1 MRKTRLFS
9 VIGLLLILFS
19 IIGITSGCSSI
30 SENISVPEVK
40 KDVFVY
46 DQDNIINDET
56 EKDLNSML
64 VDLEEK
70 TEVEFVVI
78 SITSLNG
85 YSIEEYSNEV
95 FNQLGIGKKDT
106 DNGLLLL
113 FSRSDSKVR
122 IEVGRGLEGIL
133 NDSKCGRILDDYFVP
148 YRDNDKYTKATK
160 LTTEALLNVL
170 ADEYNVSIK
179 GLTTNNTPNKTDS
192 ENLLPII
199 FILGIFIFSIII
211 LGIVLLGI
219 VLLGIVVYSGKDNEY
234 SGDYHFDN
242 YSHSYR
248 GNYGN
253 NFSSFGGGFSGGGGA
268 SR

>member
-1 MRKTRLFS
+1 MRKRRLFS
-9 VIGLLLILFS
+9 IIGLLLVLFS
-19 IIGITSGCSSI
+19 IIGITSGCSSNT
-30 SENISVPEVK
+30 ENISVPEVK

-46 DQDNIINDET
+46 DQDNVITDET

-70 TEVEFVVI
+70 TEIEFVVI
-78 SITSLNG
+78 SVTSLNG

-95 FNQLGIGKKDT
+95 FNKLGIGKKND
-106 DNGLLLL
+106 DNGLLLI

-170 ADEYNVSIK
+170 SDEYNISIK
-179 GLTTNNTPNKTDS
+179 GLTTNTTSNNKDF
-192 ENLLPII
+192 NLQGLLQII
-199 FILGIFIFSIII
+199 GILAFIIILSIII
-211 LGIVLLGI
+211 LFGNG
-219 VLLGIVVYSGKDNEY
+219 SGY
-234 SGDYHFDN
+234 FGGYHF
-242 YSHSYR
+242 S
-248 GNYGN
+248 GYGGSRSSS
-253 NFSSFGGGFSGGGGA
+253 SSFGGGFSGGGGA

>member
-1 MRKTRLFS
+1 MRKTRLFP

-19 IIGITSGCSSI
+19 IVGITSGCSSNN
-30 SENISVPEVK
+30 ENISVPEIK

-46 DQDNIINDET
+46 DQDNIIDDET
-56 EKDLNSML
+56 EKALNSML

-78 SITSLNG
+78 SVTSLNG

-95 FNQLGIGKKDT
+95 FNKLGIGKKDD

-113 FSRSDSKVR
+113 FSRSDKKVR

-148 YRDNDKYTKATK
+148 YRDKDKYTKATK
-160 LTTEALLNVL
+160 LTTEELLNVIS
-170 ADEYNVSIK
+170 DEYNVSIK
-179 GLTTNNTPNKTDS
+179 GLTNNDKNDNDNKDF
-192 ENLLPII
+192 NLQGLLQII
-199 FILGIFIFSIII
+199 GIIALIII
-211 LGIVLLGI
+211 LIIIISFGIGSR
-219 VLLGIVVYSGKDNEY
+219 YSGGHHFGKGGGH
-234 SGDYHFDN
+234 SGGYHFGC
-242 YSHSYR
+242 SHSS
-248 GNYGN
+248 G
-253 NFSSFGGGFSGGGGA
+253 SVSFGGGFSGGGGA

>member
-1 MRKTRLFS
+1 MRKTRLFP

-19 IIGITSGCSSI
+19 IVGITSGCSSNN
-30 SENISVPEVK
+30 ENISVPEIK

-46 DQDNIINDET
+46 DQDNIIDDET
-56 EKDLNSML
+56 EKALNSML

-95 FNQLGIGKKDT
+95 FNKLGIGKKDD

-113 FSRSDSKVR
+113 FSRSDKKVR

-148 YRDNDKYTKATK
+148 YRDKDKYTKATK
-160 LTTEALLNVL
+160 LTTEELLNVISD
-170 ADEYNVSIK
+170 AYNVSIE
-179 GLTTNNTPNKTDS
+179 GLTNNDKNNNDNKDF
-192 ENLLPII
+192 NLQGLLQII
-199 FILGIFIFSIII
+199 GIIALIII
-211 LGIVLLGI
+211 LIIIISFGIGSR
-219 VLLGIVVYSGKDNEY
+219 YSGGHHFGKGGGH
-234 SGDYHFDN
+234 SGGYHFGG
-242 YSHSYR
+242 SHSS
-248 GNYGN
+248 G
-253 NFSSFGGGFSGGGGA
+253 SVSFGGGFSGGGGA